1 MLGAAGLDAEVEV
14 VAELARVKAS
24 LGREGVANLV
34 WEVNR
39 RQGGAVPSMRTRSR
53 VGPMPRPTLPVACR
67 LQLVG
72 REEGVAT
79 SKVVPS
85 HSLLRCGLAID
96 TG

>member
-39 RQGGAVPSMRTRSR
+39 RQGGGGSLDEDEVTGGANAETDLA
-53 VGPMPRPTLPVACR
+53 GGLQ

-72 REEGVAT
+72 LEEGVAT

-96 TG
+96 KG